1 MATHDVLHGIG
12 VSAGTAAAPAAIVQP
27 APGVDTSEP
36 GSIDAAAD
44 GARVREALAAVSSRL
59 SERAAKA
66 PEETKAILKAT
77 AQLAGDR
84 GLAKAVD
91 KKLKKGLGLTQA
103 VHDAVEDYAQ
113 MLRGLGGYMAE
124 RATDLYDVRDRAI
137 CELRGLPE
145 PGVPAF
151 EGTVILVARDLA
163 PAETAT
169 LNPETVLGI
178 ITEVGG
184 PTSHT
189 AILAAQL
196 GIPAIVKCEG
206 IMDVEEGTALALDGG
221 VGEVIIA
228 PTEDEVTLLK
238 ERSLRRAQALAGST
252 GKGATFDGYPVKLLA
267 NIGTVDDALKAS
279 KVDLEGARFNFIFY
293 F

>member
-1 MATHDVLHGIG
+1 
-12 VSAGTAAAPAAIVQP
+12 
-27 APGVDTSEP
+27 
-36 GSIDAAAD
+36 
-44 GARVREALAAVSSRL
+44 
-59 SERAAKA
+59 
-66 PEETKAILKAT
+66 
-77 AQLAGDR
+77 
-84 GLAKAVD
+84 
-91 KKLKKGLGLTQA
+91 
-103 VHDAVEDYAQ
+103 

-169 LNPETVLGI
+169 LNPDTVLGI

-221 VGEVIIA
+221 VDEVIVA
-228 PTEDEVTLLK
+228 PTEAEVTLLK

-279 KVDLEGARFNFIFY
+279 KVDLEGSGLFRT
-293 F
+293 

>member
-1 MATHDVLHGIG
+1 
-12 VSAGTAAAPAAIVQP
+12 
-27 APGVDTSEP
+27 
-36 GSIDAAAD
+36 
-44 GARVREALAAVSSRL
+44 
-59 SERAAKA
+59 
-66 PEETKAILKAT
+66 
-77 AQLAGDR
+77 
-84 GLAKAVD
+84 
-91 KKLKKGLGLTQA
+91 
-103 VHDAVEDYAQ
+103 
-113 MLRGLGGYMAE
+113 MLRSLGGYMAE

-151 EGTVILVARDLA
+151 DGTVILVARDLA

-196 GIPAIVKCEG
+196 GIPAIVKAEG
-206 IMDVEEGTALALDGG
+206 IMDVEEGTVLALDGG

-228 PTEDEVTLLK
+228 PTEDEVSLLK
-238 ERSLRRAQALAGST
+238 ERSLRRAQALAGSDRKST
-252 GKGATFDGYPVKLLA
+252 RL
-267 NIGTVDDALKAS
+267 NS
-279 KVDLEGARFNFIFY
+279 SHQ
-293 F
+293 